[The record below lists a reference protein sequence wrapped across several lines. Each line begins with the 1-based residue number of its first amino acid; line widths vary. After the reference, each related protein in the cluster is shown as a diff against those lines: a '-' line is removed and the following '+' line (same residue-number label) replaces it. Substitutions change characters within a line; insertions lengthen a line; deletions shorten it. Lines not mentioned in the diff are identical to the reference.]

1 MEVLRIIQIIIMMM
15 ITRNPGEKLK
25 ETDRE
30 REKKNLLHHQH
41 FLIIA
46 NFCFDGTQGRKAIL
60 CFASIMGWLSR
71 FESNLFFLLIQFW
84 SLQFFSL
91 I

>member
-25 ETDRE
+25 ETDRERE

-71 FESNLFFLLIQFW
+71 FESNLFFC
-84 SLQFFSL
+84 
-91 I
+91 